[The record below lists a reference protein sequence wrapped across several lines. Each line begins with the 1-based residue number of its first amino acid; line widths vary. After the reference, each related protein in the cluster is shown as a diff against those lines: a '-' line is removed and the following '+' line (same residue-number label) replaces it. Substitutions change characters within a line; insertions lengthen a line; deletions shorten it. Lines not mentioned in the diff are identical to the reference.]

1 MGQNAAFPRIFNVK
15 RKTLKKTLCSVHS
28 QTVQDI
34 HGHRP
39 CQVQFIH
46 KVEEAL
52 PKCILGALSS
62 RIASL
67 ENTKVEVFLEE
78 HFSFFI
84 AETFGLEVLGIEG

>member
-15 RKTLKKTLCSVHS
+15 HKTLKKLCSVHS

-34 HGHRP
+34 HGHRL
-39 CQVQFIH
+39 CQVQFID
-46 KVEEAL
+46 KVEEVL

-67 ENTKVEVFLEE
+67 
-78 HFSFFI
+78 
-84 AETFGLEVLGIEG
+84 